1 MTTAIPIAHALIGM
15 MASNGAFSFN
25 SSENQAPRKRNED
38 SDEED
43 EEATDCMAKN
53 VLDFILLHDKE
64 EDTQGDNVPIK
75 KRRQP

>member
-1 MTTAIPIAHALIGM
+1 M

-43 EEATDCMAKN
+43 EEAIDCMAKN